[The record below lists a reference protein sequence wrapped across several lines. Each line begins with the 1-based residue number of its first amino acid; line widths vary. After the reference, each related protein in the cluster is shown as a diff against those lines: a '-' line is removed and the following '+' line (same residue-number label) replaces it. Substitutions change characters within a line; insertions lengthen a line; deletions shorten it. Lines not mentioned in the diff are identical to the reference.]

1 MKIDYDPAKRE
12 TTLVTRRL
20 DMADAGEIFEGPHLT
35 MEDDR
40 RDYGETRNLT
50 VGFLEDRMVI
60 VAWTPRGEV
69 TRIISMRKTNEREQ
83 KTYAPLLGG

>member
-60 VAWTPRGEV
+60 
-69 TRIISMRKTNEREQ
+69 ISMRKANEREQ